1 MLYLSSREKSDS
13 YYKDIFFKCKV
24 SGLCVPEDLSLVKS
38 ALFPQSSGY
47 ISWYDGG
54 IANADLSTM
63 ARKKRTPSPVEK
75 TPLFDDLSP
84 QARQAIGAVVMGVLG
99 IFFLFSLLGYAG
111 VAGDMTDKALSWLF
125 GTGAWLAPVA
135 CLFYVG
141 ALMKPR
147 EDERVSGAKVLGI
160 SLVFFSV
167 LALLELSEDGLGG
180 MAGLALTYPLT
191 YLFGGMVAGVSLSG
205 LFLIGTF
212 LTFNTGLRLPSLSRK
227 STDEAESE
235 EEDELDLSDLGLP
248 ELEDEKPTTE
258 ETTDKSEGGESP
270 KKNIEAIAEK
280 VSDALAAKTGG
291 DITVKHFSGPYVPPS
306 LSLLNKDK
314 GKAMAGDV
322 KANSLT
328 IKRTLKEFG
337 INVEMDAVESGPAIT
352 RYSLKPAQG
361 VRISRI
367 VALSQELQLALK
379 ASTIRIEAPIPGK
392 SLVGIEVPNAVRST
406 VGLASILKHPEYTD
420 SPRPLLIA
428 LGKDVAGG
436 VHFANIARMPHA
448 LIAGTTGSGK
458 SVTIH
463 NIIVSLLF
471 RNSPEQLR
479 FILVDPKRVELTLY
493 DGIPHLLTPVITEP
507 KKALK
512 SLAWAVKEMGRRY
525 DILQAEGVQGLELY
539 HHNVYQPA
547 KKAWEERG
555 RLEEEKE
562 GLPEPLPYIV
572 IILDELNDLMQAYP
586 RELEALIVRLAQ
598 MSRAVGIHL
607 LLATQRPS
615 VNVITGTIKA
625 NIPTRIALN
634 VASQVD
640 SRTIIDQMGAE
651 KLLGQGDMLY
661 LSSDSPRL
669 TRIQSAFISGEEI
682 KKVVSYLKAQDAH
695 MLDTIDLDE
704 QKDGNANSFMAAIGG
719 EDVDAE
725 DELFEDAKAAVLE
738 AGKAS
743 TSYLQRK
750 LRVGY
755 SRAARL
761 VDLLEEKGVIGPADG
776 ARPREVLIGKTG
788 GSSEPGEDDEPL

>member
-1 MLYLSSREKSDS
+1 MPNDAKMSALSPPNQVGFYVR
-13 YYKDIFFKCKV
+13 IGAF
-24 SGLCVPEDLSLVKS
+24 SLVYFVS
-38 ALFPQSSGY
+38 F
-47 ISWYDGG
+47 
-54 IANADLSTM
+54 M
-63 ARKKRTPSPVEK
+63 ARKKRSTVEVK
-75 TPLFDDLSP
+75 ERAPMFDDLSP
-84 QARQAIGAVVMGVLG
+84 QARQAIAAVTVGVIGL
-99 IFFLFSLLGYAG
+99 FFLFSLLGFAG
-111 VAGDMTDKALSWLF
+111 RAGTYTEIGLDKLF
-125 GTGAWLAPVA
+125 GTGAWLAPIA
-135 CLFYVG
+135 AAFYVFV
-141 ALMKPR
+141 LMNPK
-147 EDERVSGAKVLGI
+147 EDDHVSTSKMVGI
-160 SLVFFSV
+160 SLFFI
-167 LALLELSEDGLGG
+167 ALLAALELYADGLGG
-180 MAGLALTYPLT
+180 WTGLSLSYPLEF
-191 YLFGGMVAGVSLSG
+191 LFGEMVTSILLAGFVLIG
-205 LFLIGTF
+205 IFLI
-212 LTFNTGLRLPSLSRK
+212 FNTGLSLPRFKK
-227 STDEAESE
+227 SENDLEDYDEELDIEALEAEIAATEAENEDE
-235 EEDELDLSDLGLP
+235 EEV
-248 ELEDEKPTTE
+248 E
-258 ETTDKSEGGESP
+258 EEEEESP
-270 KKNIEAIAEK
+270 KKGLQTVAEK
-280 VSDALAAKTGG
+280 VGEKLGMSKSDDLL
-291 DITVKHFSGPYVPPS
+291 VKNFSGPYTPPP
-306 LSLLNKDK
+306 LTLLKKDT
-314 GKAMAGDV
+314 GKAVAGDV

-367 VALSQELQLALK
+367 VALQQELQLALK

-406 VGLASILKHPEYTD
+406 VGLASILKNPEYTD
-420 SPRPLLIA
+420 SPRPLRVA

-493 DGIPHLLTPVITEP
+493 NGIPHLLTPVITEP
-507 KKALK
+507 KKALQ
-512 SLAWAVKEMGRRY
+512 SLSWAVKEMARRY
-525 DILQAEGVQGLELY
+525 DILQAEGIQGLELY
-539 HHNVYQPA
+539 HQNVYNPA
-547 KKAWEERG
+547 KKAWVANG
-555 RLEEEKE
+555 SLEEEKDN
-562 GLPEPLPYIV
+562 LPEPLPYIV

-625 NIPTRIALN
+625 NVPTRIALN
-634 VASQVD
+634 VASQID

-669 TRIQSAFISGEEI
+669 TRIQSAYISGEEI
-682 KKVVSYLKAQDAH
+682 KKVVAYLKDQSAD
-695 MLDTIDLDE
+695 MLD
-704 QKDGNANSFMAAIGG
+704 DGINFEDTKEGSASSFMASIGG
-719 EDVDAE
+719 SNDDAE
-725 DELFEDAKAAVLE
+725 DELFDEAKQAVLE

-750 LRVGY
+750 LRIGY

-761 VDLLEEKGVIGPADG
+761 IDILEEQGVIGPADG
-776 ARPREVLIGKTG
+776 ARPREILAG
-788 GSSEPGEDDEPL
+788 GSSDDEDEEEDNNRM

>member
-1 MLYLSSREKSDS
+1 MS
-13 YYKDIFFKCKV
+13 
-24 SGLCVPEDLSLVKS
+24 
-38 ALFPQSSGY
+38 
-47 ISWYDGG
+47 
-54 IANADLSTM
+54 
-63 ARKKRTPSPVEK
+63 RKKRAHAVEAK
-75 TPLFDDLSP
+75 EKSPLFDDLSP
-84 QARQAIGAVVMGVLG
+84 QARQAIGAVIVGVLG
-99 IFFLFSLLGYAG
+99 IFFLLSLLGYAG
-111 VAGDMTDKALSWLF
+111 RVGGYSEVALTKLF
-125 GTGAWLAPVA
+125 GTGAWLAPITCA
-135 CLFYVG
+135 FYVY
-141 ALMKPR
+141 ALMNPK
-147 EDERVSGAKVLGI
+147 EDDHVSTSKIVGI
-160 SLVFFSV
+160 SVLFFSL
-167 LALLELSEDGLGG
+167 LASFELYSDGLGG
-180 MAGLALTYPLT
+180 VTGLALTYPLT
-191 YLFGGMVAGVSLSG
+191 FLVGEMVTGVTLFALV
-205 LFLIGTF
+205 LIGVF
-212 LTFNTGLRLPSLSRK
+212 LTFNTGLTLPKFGRK
-227 STDEAESE
+227 GEDQFEEI
-235 EEDELDLSDLGLP
+235 EEDFILEDLELP
-248 ELEDEKPTTE
+248 EIDTSKENEEAVDEDKEDEKKGVSSFKDRV
-258 ETTDKSEGGESP
+258 TDTLKGV
-270 KKNIEAIAEK
+270 KN
-280 VSDALAAKTGG
+280 DA
-291 DITVKHFSGPYVPPS
+291 DIVVKNFSGPYIPPP
-306 LSLLNKDK
+306 LTLLNKDK

-367 VALSQELQLALK
+367 VALQQELQLALK

-406 VGLASILKHPEYTD
+406 VGLASILKNPEYTD
-420 SPRPLLIA
+420 SPRPLLVA

-493 DGIPHLLTPVITEP
+493 NGIPHLLTPVITEP

-512 SLAWAVKEMGRRY
+512 ALAFAVKEMARRY
-525 DILQAEGVQGLELY
+525 DILQAEGIQGLDLY
-539 HHNVYQPA
+539 HSNVYQPA
-547 KKAWEERG
+547 KKAWEENG
-555 RLEEEKE
+555 SPEEEKDN
-562 GLPEPLPYIV
+562 LPEPLPYIV

-625 NIPTRIALN
+625 NVPTRIALN
-634 VASQVD
+634 VASQID

-669 TRIQSAFISGEEI
+669 IRIQSAYISGEEI
-682 KKVVSYLKAQDAH
+682 KKVVAYLKGQDNAH
-695 MLDTIDLDE
+695 MLDTINFDDE
-704 QKDGNANSFMAAIGG
+704 KDGASNMNSFMGSIGG
-719 EDVDAE
+719 DD
-725 DELFEDAKAAVLE
+725 DNGDDLFEDAKYAVME

-750 LRVGY
+750 LRIGY

-761 VDLLEEKGVIGPADG
+761 MDILEEQGVIGPADG
-776 ARPREVLIGKTG
+776 SRPREVLIGKNG
-788 GSSEPGEDDEPL
+788 NEDQNDNPNNRED

>member
-1 MLYLSSREKSDS
+1 
-13 YYKDIFFKCKV
+13 
-24 SGLCVPEDLSLVKS
+24 
-38 ALFPQSSGY
+38 
-47 ISWYDGG
+47 
-54 IANADLSTM
+54 M
-63 ARKKRTPSPVEK
+63 ARKKRQTAEVVERS
-75 TPLFDDLSP
+75 PLFDDLSP
-84 QARQAIGAVVMGVLG
+84 QAKQAIAAVVVGVFG

-111 VAGDMTDKALSWLF
+111 RAGTYTDIALTKLF
-125 GTGAWLAPVA
+125 GAGAWLAPVA
-135 CLFYVG
+135 AFLYVF
-141 ALMKPR
+141 ALMKPK
-147 EDERVSGAKVLGI
+147 EDEQVSRSKTFGI
-160 SLVFFSV
+160 TIMFISI
-167 LALLELSEDGLGG
+167 LAGLELFEPTWGG
-180 MAGLALTYPLT
+180 WTGYALSGPLA
-191 YLFGGMVAGVSLSG
+191 YLFEAEIAGVLIFG
-205 LFLIGTF
+205 FLLIGTF
-212 LTFNTGLRLPSLSRK
+212 LTFNTGITFPRFGRRDDELEDEDLYELEEEIVEEELP
-227 STDEAESE
+227 EEEPAEELEE
-235 EEDELDLSDLGLP
+235 EEDEQ
-248 ELEDEKPTTE
+248 
-258 ETTDKSEGGESP
+258 P
-270 KKNIEAIAEK
+270 KKGLQAVAEK
-280 VSDALAAKTGG
+280 VSDKLGMNKNLG
-291 DITVKHFSGPYVPPS
+291 DLTVKNFSGPYTPPP
-306 LSLLNKDK
+306 LTLLKKDA
-314 GKAMAGDV
+314 GKAVAGDI

-367 VALSQELQLALK
+367 VALQQELQLALK

-406 VGLASILKHPEYTD
+406 VGLASILKNPEYTD
-420 SPRPLLIA
+420 SPKPLLVA

-493 DGIPHLLTPVITEP
+493 NGIPHLLTPVITEP
-507 KKALK
+507 KKALQ
-512 SLAWAVKEMGRRY
+512 SLSWAVKEMTRRY
-525 DILQAEGVQGLELY
+525 DILQAEGIQGLDLY
-539 HHNVYQPA
+539 HQNVYHPA
-547 KKAWEERG
+547 KKAWEEAG
-555 RLEEEKE
+555 SPEEER
-562 GLPEPLPYIV
+562 GNLPEPLPYIV

-625 NIPTRIALN
+625 NVPTRIALN
-634 VASQVD
+634 VASQID

-669 TRIQSAFISGEEI
+669 TRIQSAYISGEEI
-682 KKVVSYLKAQDAH
+682 KKVVGYLKDQDTNIP
-695 MLDTIDLDE
+695 DTINFEDTKE
-704 QKDGNANSFMAAIGG
+704 GSATSFMAAVGG
-719 EDVDAE
+719 FEDDAG
-725 DELFEDAKAAVLE
+725 DELFEDAKLAVME

-750 LRVGY
+750 LRIGY

-761 VDLLEEKGVIGPADG
+761 MDLLEEQGVIGPADG
-776 ARPREVLIGKTG
+776 SRPREVLSGAK
-788 GSSEPGEDDEPL
+788 SDDGDDFENNADVR

>member
-1 MLYLSSREKSDS
+1 MVLFFV
-13 YYKDIFFKCKV
+13 FFKPKFSIV
-24 SGLCVPEDLSLVKS
+24 MS
-38 ALFPQSSGY
+38 
-47 ISWYDGG
+47 
-54 IANADLSTM
+54 
-63 ARKKRTPSPVEK
+63 RKKRATIDVKEK
-75 TPLFDDLSP
+75 SPLFDDLSP
-84 QARQAIGAVVMGVLG
+84 QARQAIGAVAIGVLG
-99 IFFLFSLLGYAG
+99 LFFLLSLLGYAG
-111 VAGDMTDKALSWLF
+111 RVGGYSEVALSKLF
-125 GTGAWLAPVA
+125 GTGAWLAPIA
-135 CLFYVG
+135 CAFYVF
-141 ALMKPR
+141 ALMNPK
-147 EDERVSGAKVLGI
+147 EDNHVSTSKILGI
-160 SLVFFSV
+160 SLVFISL
-167 LALLELSEDGLGG
+167 LAGLELYSEGLGG
-180 MAGLALTYPLT
+180 IAGLALTYPLT
-191 YLFGGMVAGVSLSG
+191 FLVSEMVTGIILFAFV
-205 LFLIGTF
+205 LIGIF
-212 LTFNTGLRLPSLSRK
+212 LTFNTGLSLPKRAPK
-227 STDEAESE
+227 
-235 EEDELDLSDLGLP
+235 EEDEFGLIGDDLDIEGLDLPDDSK
-248 ELEDEKPTTE
+248 EYTE
-258 ETTDKSEGGESP
+258 EIIEEEQIEQKKGLQAITSKVTDTLKGV
-270 KKNIEAIAEK
+270 KN
-280 VSDALAAKTGG
+280 DA
-291 DITVKHFSGPYVPPS
+291 DITVKNFSGPYVPPP
-306 LSLLNKDK
+306 LTLLNKDK

-367 VALSQELQLALK
+367 VALQQELQLALK

-406 VGLASILKHPEYTD
+406 VGLASILKNPEYTD
-420 SPRPLLIA
+420 SPRPLLVA

-493 DGIPHLLTPVITEP
+493 NGIPHLLTPVITDP

-512 SLAWAVKEMGRRY
+512 SLTWAVKEMARRY
-525 DILQAEGVQGLELY
+525 DILQAEGIQGLDLY
-539 HHNVYQPA
+539 HTNVYQPA
-547 KKAWEERG
+547 KKAWEAKGSPED
-555 RLEEEKE
+555 EKDN
-562 GLPEPLPYIV
+562 LPEPLPYIV

-625 NIPTRIALN
+625 NVPTRIALN
-634 VASQVD
+634 VASQID

-669 TRIQSAFISGEEI
+669 IRIQSAFISGEEI
-682 KKVVSYLKAQDAH
+682 KKVVSYLKNQDSAH
-695 MLDTIDLDE
+695 MLDTIDFDD
-704 QKDGNANSFMAAIGG
+704 QKDGAGNMNSFMGSIGG
-719 EDVDAE
+719 NDDDAG
-725 DELFEDAKAAVLE
+725 DDLFEDAKYAVME

-750 LRVGY
+750 LRIGY

-761 VDLLEEKGVIGPADG
+761 MDILEEQGVIGPADG
-776 ARPREVLIGKTG
+776 ARPREVLIGKNNPT
-788 GSSEPGEDDEPL
+788 DDLNDKQD

>member
-1 MLYLSSREKSDS
+1 
-13 YYKDIFFKCKV
+13 
-24 SGLCVPEDLSLVKS
+24 
-38 ALFPQSSGY
+38 
-47 ISWYDGG
+47 
-54 IANADLSTM
+54 M
-63 ARKKRTPSPVEK
+63 ARKKRSTVEVKERTPM
-75 TPLFDDLSP
+75 FDDLSP
-84 QARQAIGAVVMGVLG
+84 QARQAIAAVTVGVIGL
-99 IFFLFSLLGYAG
+99 FFLFSLLGFAG
-111 VAGDMTDKALSWLF
+111 RAGTYTDLGLSKLF
-125 GTGAWLAPVA
+125 GTGAWLAPIA
-135 CLFYVG
+135 AAFYVFV
-141 ALMKPR
+141 LMNPK
-147 EDERVSGAKVLGI
+147 EDDHVSTSKMLGI
-160 SLVFFSV
+160 SLFFISL
-167 LALLELSEDGLGG
+167 LAALELYTEGLGG
-180 MAGLALTYPLT
+180 WTGLSLSYPLSF
-191 YLFGGMVAGVSLSG
+191 LFGEMVTGILLAGFTLIG
-205 LFLIGTF
+205 IFLI
-212 LTFNTGLRLPSLSRK
+212 FNTGLSLPRFRK
-227 STDEAESE
+227 QMEDIEDYDEELDIEALEAEIAATEAEEDDE
-235 EEDELDLSDLGLP
+235 EEVE
-248 ELEDEKPTTE
+248 EEEE
-258 ETTDKSEGGESP
+258 ETP
-270 KKNIEAIAEK
+270 KKGLQTVAEK
-280 VSDALAAKTGG
+280 VGEKLGMNKSDDLL
-291 DITVKHFSGPYVPPS
+291 VKNFSGPYTPPP
-306 LSLLNKDK
+306 LTLLKKDA
-314 GKAMAGDV
+314 GKAVAGDV

-367 VALSQELQLALK
+367 VALQQELQLALK

-406 VGLASILKHPEYTD
+406 VGLASILKNPEYTD
-420 SPRPLLIA
+420 SPRPLLVA

-493 DGIPHLLTPVITEP
+493 NGIPHLLTPVITEP
-507 KKALK
+507 KKALQ
-512 SLAWAVKEMGRRY
+512 SLSWAVKEMARRY
-525 DILQAEGVQGLELY
+525 DILQAEGIQGLELY
-539 HHNVYQPA
+539 HQNVYQPA
-547 KKAWEERG
+547 KKAWEANG
-555 RLEEEKE
+555 SLEEEKDN
-562 GLPEPLPYIV
+562 LPEPLPYIV

-625 NIPTRIALN
+625 NVPTRIALN
-634 VASQVD
+634 VASQID

-669 TRIQSAFISGEEI
+669 TRIQSAYISGEEI
-682 KKVVSYLKAQDAH
+682 KKVVTYLKDQSAD
-695 MLDTIDLDE
+695 MLD
-704 QKDGNANSFMAAIGG
+704 DGINFEDTKEGSASSFMASIGG
-719 EDVDAE
+719 SNDDAE
-725 DELFEDAKAAVLE
+725 DELFDEAKQAVLE

-750 LRVGY
+750 LRIGY

-761 VDLLEEKGVIGPADG
+761 IDILEEQGVIGPADG
-776 ARPREVLIGKTG
+776 ARPREILAG
-788 GSSEPGEDDEPL
+788 GQSDDEVDEEEGTSRM

>member
-1 MLYLSSREKSDS
+1 
-13 YYKDIFFKCKV
+13 
-24 SGLCVPEDLSLVKS
+24 
-38 ALFPQSSGY
+38 
-47 ISWYDGG
+47 
-54 IANADLSTM
+54 M
-63 ARKKRTPSPVEK
+63 ARKKKIQVTSERA
-75 TPLFDDLSP
+75 PLFDDLSP
-84 QARQAIGAVVMGVLG
+84 QARQAIAAVVVGVLG
-99 IFFLFSLLGYAG
+99 IYFLFSLLGYAG
-111 VAGDMTDKALSWLF
+111 VAGTMTETGLSWLF
-125 GTGAWLAPVA
+125 GTGAWLAPIV
-135 CLFYVG
+135 CGFYVV
-141 ALMKPR
+141 ALLKPK
-147 EDERVSGAKVLGI
+147 DNERVSAAKIIGI
-160 SLVFFSV
+160 SLSFVSL
-167 LALLELSEDGLGG
+167 LALLELYEKGLGG
-180 MAGLALTYPLT
+180 MTGLSLTYPFT
-191 YLFGGMVAGVSLSG
+191 YLFGGMVTGVLLCG
-205 LFLIGTF
+205 LVLIGTF
-212 LTFNTGLRLPSLSRK
+212 LSFNTGIGLPAFLKRGDAG
-227 STDEAESE
+227 TAESE
-235 EEDELDLSDLGLP
+235 ELDEFGLKDLDLDLDETKTEADKPADKAAHPEETSDSDL
-248 ELEDEKPTTE
+248 KAVAT
-258 ETTDKSEGGESP
+258 KVAESISG
-270 KKNIEAIAEK
+270 K
-280 VSDALAAKTGG
+280 ALG
-291 DITVKHFSGPYVPPS
+291 DIVVKHFSGPYIPPS

-322 KANSLT
+322 KANSLI

-392 SLVGIEVPNAVRST
+392 SLVGIEVPNAVRSI
-406 VGLASILKHPEYTD
+406 VGLASVLKHPEYTD
-420 SPRPLLIA
+420 SPRPLLVA

-493 DGIPHLLTPVITEP
+493 NGIPHLLTPVITEP

-512 SLAWAVKEMGRRY
+512 SLAWAVKEMARRY
-525 DILQAEGVQGLELY
+525 DILQSEGVQGLEVY
-539 HHNVYQPA
+539 HQNVYHPA
-547 KKAWEERG
+547 KKAWVERG
-555 RLEEEKE
+555 SLEEEKG

-634 VASQVD
+634 VASQID

-669 TRIQSAFISGEEI
+669 TRIQSAFISGDEI
-682 KKVVSYLKAQDAH
+682 KQVVAYLKDQAEH
-695 MLDTIDLDE
+695 VLDSIDLDD
-704 QKDGNANSFMAAIGG
+704 QKEGSANSFMASIGG
-719 EDVDAE
+719 EDVDV
-725 DELFEDAKAAVLE
+725 DDDLFEDAKMAVQE

-750 LRVGY
+750 LRIGY

-761 VDLLEEKGVIGPADG
+761 MDLLEEQGIIGPADG

-788 GSSEPGEDDEPL
+788 SADRGEAADGDDPD

>member
-1 MLYLSSREKSDS
+1 
-13 YYKDIFFKCKV
+13 
-24 SGLCVPEDLSLVKS
+24 
-38 ALFPQSSGY
+38 
-47 ISWYDGG
+47 
-54 IANADLSTM
+54 M
-63 ARKKRTPSPVEK
+63 ARKKRASVSEEK
-75 TPLFDDLSP
+75 ERSPLFDDLSP
-84 QARQAIGAVVMGVLG
+84 QARQAIGAVVVGVLG
-99 IFFLFSLLGYAG
+99 IFFLLSLLGYAG
-111 VAGDMTDKALSWLF
+111 RVGGYSEVALSKLF
-125 GTGAWLAPVA
+125 GTGAWLAPIA
-135 CLFYVG
+135 CAFYVF
-141 ALMKPR
+141 ALMNPK
-147 EDERVSGAKVLGI
+147 EDNHVSTSKILGI
-160 SLVFFSV
+160 SLVFFSL
-167 LALLELSEDGLGG
+167 LAGLELYSEGLGG
-180 MAGLALTYPLT
+180 VAGLALTYPLT
-191 YLFGGMVAGVSLSG
+191 FLVGEMVTGITLFALV
-205 LFLIGTF
+205 LIGIF
-212 LTFNTGLRLPSLSRK
+212 LTFNTGLSLPKRGTK
-227 STDEAESE
+227 EGDEFELMEDDFDINNLDLPEVEEVE
-235 EEDELDLSDLGLP
+235 EEI
-248 ELEDEKPTTE
+248 LEDEKE
-258 ETTDKSEGGESP
+258 EEKKGVQSFKDKVTDTLKGV
-270 KKNIEAIAEK
+270 KN
-280 VSDALAAKTGG
+280 DA
-291 DITVKHFSGPYVPPS
+291 DITIKNFSGPYIPPP
-306 LSLLNKDK
+306 LTLLNKDK
-314 GKAMAGDV
+314 GKAVAGDI

-367 VALSQELQLALK
+367 VALQQELQLALK

-406 VGLASILKHPEYTD
+406 VGLASILKNPEYTD
-420 SPRPLLIA
+420 SPRPLLVA

-493 DGIPHLLTPVITEP
+493 NGIPHLITPVITEP

-512 SLAWAVKEMGRRY
+512 SLGWAVKEMARRY
-525 DILQAEGVQGLELY
+525 DILQAEGIQGLDLY
-539 HHNVYQPA
+539 HSNVYQPA
-547 KKAWEERG
+547 KKAWEEKG
-555 RLEEEKE
+555 SPEEEKDN
-562 GLPEPLPYIV
+562 LPEPLPYIV

-625 NIPTRIALN
+625 NVPTRIALN
-634 VASQVD
+634 VASQID

-669 TRIQSAFISGEEI
+669 IRIQSAYISGEEI
-682 KKVVSYLKAQDAH
+682 KKVVSYLKGQDNAH
-695 MLDTIDLDE
+695 MLDTIDFDD
-704 QKDGNANSFMAAIGG
+704 QKDGAGNMNSFMGSIDG
-719 EDVDAE
+719 DDDDAG
-725 DELFEDAKAAVLE
+725 DDLFEDAKYAVME

-750 LRVGY
+750 LRIGY

-761 VDLLEEKGVIGPADG
+761 MDILEEQGVIGKADG
-776 ARPREVLIGKTG
+776 ARPREILIGKDNNEGTN
-788 GSSEPGEDDEPL
+788 DRQD